1 MSNVTAVNNGEAA
14 VTGSDGFVMLV
25 CAAGM
30 GVFAILLLGLKK
42 LKEKQTMKKKRGK
55 LDDKALV
62 VVKKQVRWLM
72 IKYERARLTAKSEQ
86 ESQDEEG
93 KRQRRRERGERRAA
107 ARARGDASDDEDESS
122 EEEGEE
128 TGKEKEGE
136 GEGKGEKAA
145 PPGSGP
151 LSQMETAR
159 LDKLLN
165 SLPQGLQPLLVFRND
180 LKRKHGVYRET
191 LLRMYKE
198 KAPEKLEYVD
208 NILENVDGEEE
219 KFISQMKKKYY
230 PKDGEAGEAG
240 AKGLMR
246 TDSAAILD
254 LGELVLDPGDEK
266 LAMDPDEKLQR
277 AQSQRQAMRAAAS
290 AEEVIFDVN
299 ESEGED
305 DANER
310 APQRRASRRGSFQV
324 DEGAKSELLQK
335 QMDPYGRGAKRR
347 SMTRQGSAGR
357 GLRRQGSTSN
367 VKKKPPRQ
375 SSNPNLDASDEDTKS
390 GTADARANRKTRK
403 QSYQDDGGGPGAASQ
418 GHGTANASAV
428 KRKPKRQ
435 NSFNLDDSEGA
446 NAKRTEAA
454 RGAAVLLGSA
464 LAAGNKRT
472 SKQVTEDESSSGG
485 EYSSEEDEGTSE
497 DESALIATQG
507 ARIVV

>member
-1 MSNVTAVNNGEAA
+1 MSNATAVNDGEAA
-14 VTGSDGFVMLV
+14 VTGSNGFVMLV
-25 CAAGM
+25 IAAGM
-30 GVFAILLLGLKK
+30 GVFAVLLLGLKK
-42 LKEKQTMKKKRGK
+42 LKEKQNMKKKRGE
-55 LDDKALV
+55 LDDKALM

-122 EEEGEE
+122 EEEGGE

-136 GEGKGEKAA
+136 IAA
-145 PPGSGP
+145 PGSGP

-159 LDKLLN
+159 LDKLLGT
-165 SLPQGLQPLLVFRND
+165 LPQGLQPLLVFRND
-180 LKRKHGVYRET
+180 LKRKHGVYRDT

-198 KAPEKLEYVD
+198 KAPEKLDYVD
-208 NILENVDGEEE
+208 NILENVEGEEE

-230 PKDGEAGEAG
+230 KDDEAGEAG

-246 TDSAAILD
+246 SDSAAILD

-277 AQSQRQAMRAAAS
+277 AQSQRQAMRAAAR
-290 AEEVIFDVN
+290 EEVIFDVG

-367 VKKKPPRQ
+367 VKKKPLRQ
-375 SSNPNLDASDEDTKS
+375 SSNPNLDARDEDAKI

-403 QSYQDDGGGPGAASQ
+403 QSYQDDGGGPEAASQ
-418 GHGTANASAV
+418 GHDTANAPAV
-428 KRKPKRQ
+428 KRKPKKQ
-435 NSFNLDDSEGA
+435 NSFNLDNSEGA

-464 LAAGNKRT
+464 LAAGNKLT
-472 SKQVTEDESSSGG
+472 SKQVTEDESSSSG
-485 EYSSEEDEGTSE
+485 EYSSEKDEGTSE
-497 DESALIATQG
+497 DDSAGHLISTQG